1 MTTIGGYAFNKCDS
15 LISIKVPLNVNNIE
29 VGAFSMGTL
38 LTIYNNSYAHRY
50 CEDNSKPYT
59 LLILNGD
66 VDVNGI
72 VDITDVILLKRHL
85 IAGNGT
91 NWILTGE
98 NLEAADMNEN
108 GKVDISDL
116 VLLKREVA

>member
-1 MTTIGGYAFNKCDS
+1 
-15 LISIKVPLNVNNIE
+15 
-29 VGAFSMGTL
+29 MGTL